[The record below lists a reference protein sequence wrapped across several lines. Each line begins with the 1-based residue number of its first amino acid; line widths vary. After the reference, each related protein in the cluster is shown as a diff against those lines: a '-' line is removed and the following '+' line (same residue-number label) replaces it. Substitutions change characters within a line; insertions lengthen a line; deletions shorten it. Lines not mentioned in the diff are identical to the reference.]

1 MDLQAILCDELVK
14 STRKMCDV
22 HHKTIDLCDGCHI
35 MSTIKS
41 KTCKKK
47 KLEHTMKMR
56 KILKSMFEQ
65 YCKTFKDVPPA
76 GMF

>member
-1 MDLQAILCDELVK
+1 MQAILCDEDVK
-14 STRKMCDV
+14 STLKMCDA
-22 HHKTIDLCDGCHI
+22 HHKTIDLCDGCLI
-35 MSTIKS
+35 ISPITS
-41 KTCKKK
+41 NTCKTK